1 MIRIATFSG
10 ISKFQLQRPNCCASA
25 TPSGWKKRRTVRNAS
40 EETVDMVVRDGFY
53 PRPQMSVVGG
63 RETHAVRA
71 FANKS

>member
-1 MIRIATFSG
+1 M
-10 ISKFQLQRPNCCASA
+10 
-25 TPSGWKKRRTVRNAS
+25 RNAS